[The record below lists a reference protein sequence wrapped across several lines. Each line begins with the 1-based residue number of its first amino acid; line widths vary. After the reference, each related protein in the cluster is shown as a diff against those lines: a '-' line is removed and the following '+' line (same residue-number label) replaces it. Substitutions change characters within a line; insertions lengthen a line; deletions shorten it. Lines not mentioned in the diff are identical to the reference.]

1 MKHRHFVLAFAA
13 ILLLC
18 VFITSLLYGANGNQ
32 VAEISVNGEVLH
44 QVDLN
49 RVETPYEIPI
59 EQDGKLNIVY
69 VEDGQISV
77 KSANCP
83 DGLCVKQG
91 AIHSSFYPIVCLPN
105 NVVIQIKG
113 GSAEY
118 DTPDAIS
125 R

>member
-1 MKHRHFVLAFAA
+1 MKHRHFILAFFA
-13 ILLLC
+13 ILLIC
-18 VFITSLLYGANGNQ
+18 VFITALLNGTNDGQ
-32 VAEISVNGEVLH
+32 VAEIYVNGELLQ

-49 RVETPYEIPI
+49 KVETPYEIPI
-59 EQDGKLNIVY
+59 EQNGKLNIVY

-91 AIHSSFYPIVCLPN
+91 AISNSFYPIVCLPN
-105 NVVIQIKG
+105 NVVIKIKG
-113 GSAEY
+113 GSANY
-118 DTPDAIS
+118 DSPDAIS